1 MNLAIP
7 TLAVTCVPFYASL
20 APYGQA
26 KRFEVGTAAS
36 IKIESRELQPT
47 MTFAVDAEKISSH
60 ETALDWMSLSSE
72 VLPDARPMTA
82 DERSSINEF
91 FWSHF

>member
-1 MNLAIP
+1 MNLTIP
-7 TLAVTCVPFYASL
+7 TLAVTCVPLYASL
-20 APYGQA
+20 ASYGQA

-36 IKIESRELQPT
+36 IKIESHELQPT
-47 MTFAVDAEKISSH
+47 MTFAVGAEKISSH
-60 ETALDWMSLSSE
+60 EAALDWMSLSSE

>member
-20 APYGQA
+20 TPYGQA
-26 KRFEVGTAAS
+26 MRFEVGTAAS

-47 MTFAVDAEKISSH
+47 MTFAVSAEKISSH
-60 ETALDWMSLSSE
+60 ETTLDWMSLSSE
-72 VLPDARPMTA
+72 VLPDARPMTP

>member
-7 TLAVTCVPFYASL
+7 TLAIPLYVSL
-20 APYGQA
+20 APYSQA
-26 KRFEVGTAAS
+26 KRFEAGTAAS
-36 IKIESRELQPT
+36 IKTESREQQPT
-47 MTFAVDAEKISSH
+47 MTFAVEVEKPSPH
-60 ETALDWMSLSSE
+60 ETALDWLLLSRE

-82 DERSSINEF
+82 DERSSINDF

>member
-1 MNLAIP
+1 MNLTIP
-7 TLAVTCVPFYASL
+7 TLAIPLYVSL
-20 APYGQA
+20 APYSQA
-26 KRFEVGTAAS
+26 KRFEAGTAAS
-36 IKIESRELQPT
+36 IKTESREGQPT
-47 MTFAVDAEKISSH
+47 MTFAVEVAKPSPH
-60 ETALDWMSLSSE
+60 ETALDWLSLSRE